1 MGKLEK
7 LIAKLEQNPRNWK
20 IEDLKNIADR
30 FGLLVR
36 EGKGSHVV
44 FSYPEIPTA
53 LCIPAKRPIK
63 PIYVRKFADL
73 IREVRESDE

>member
-7 LIAKLEQNPRNWK
+7 LIAKLEQNPRDWK
-20 IEDLKNIADR
+20 IEDLKKIADR
-30 FGLLVR
+30 FGFLVR

-44 FSYPEIPTA
+44 FSHPGISTA

-63 PIYVRKFADL
+63 PIYIRKFADL